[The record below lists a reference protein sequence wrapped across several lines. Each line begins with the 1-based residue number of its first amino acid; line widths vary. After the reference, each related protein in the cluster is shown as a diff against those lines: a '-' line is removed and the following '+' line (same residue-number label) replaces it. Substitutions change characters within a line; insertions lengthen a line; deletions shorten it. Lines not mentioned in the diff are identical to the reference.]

1 MEKKKIEMVM
11 ILEIIG
17 FPKEH
22 LISSLKDMINLL
34 RIEESVKI
42 TDEKISEPTLV
53 KDQKQFYTSF
63 AEVNLEVEDMMHLV
77 MLLFKY
83 MPSNIEIITP
93 EQISLSN
100 SDWSE
105 ILSEMTRQLHKY
117 DEIARVL
124 ELQKKE
130 LGKRIV
136 ELTKKSEKK

>member
-130 LGKRIV
+130 LGKRVV